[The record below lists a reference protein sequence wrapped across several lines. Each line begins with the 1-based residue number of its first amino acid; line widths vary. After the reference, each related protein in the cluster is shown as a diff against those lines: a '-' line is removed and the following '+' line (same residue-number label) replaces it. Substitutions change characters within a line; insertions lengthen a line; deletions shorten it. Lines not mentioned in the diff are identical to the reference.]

1 MQLIEIRD
9 VTKRYNNGVTALCD
23 INLNI
28 SKGEFVFVIG
38 ASGSGKSTLIKLLYR
53 QEKPTRGEVYVGGIN
68 VAKLRNGRVYKL
80 RRKLGIVFQDYKLL
94 PKKTVFENIAFALE
108 VVSEK
113 SAIIRKR
120 VREVLKDK
128 KMTQYKLGQQTGLYH
143 STLTDILNCKYQTPN
158 FKNMALIIRELGM
171 SMQEFFD
178 SKLFDFSNLEI
189 D

>member
-1 MQLIEIRD
+1 M
-9 VTKRYNNGVTALCD
+9 K
-23 INLNI
+23 LN
-28 SKGEFVFVIG
+28 
-38 ASGSGKSTLIKLLYR
+38 
-53 QEKPTRGEVYVGGIN
+53 Q
-68 VAKLRNGRVYKL
+68 
-80 RRKLGIVFQDYKLL
+80 
-94 PKKTVFENIAFALE
+94 AFAL
-108 VVSEK
+108 
-113 SAIIRKR
+113 R

-178 SKLFDFSNLEI
+178 SRLFDFSNLEI